1 MPQPFNERYKES
13 RPIVRGGRDCLIT
26 RPDLAAHIANIAHM
40 WTHIDVLFG
49 VLLGVLTK
57 SDASTSMMIYTSI
70 VNNGTR
76 FDILKKIVNSE
87 LNHDLIQQFAKIIKK
102 YRQLSPS
109 RNRIVHGM
117 WAISDEKPD
126 EIYLIDPNWH
136 LNNLASWFGG
146 EVVIK
151 NKSKIEIDVYKIND
165 FIDIQRNIID
175 FERLLNEFCS
185 NSEIY
190 INQVVIH
197 DRIGN

>member
-1 MPQPFNERYKES
+1 MPQPFNERYKDS
-13 RPIVRGGRDCLIT
+13 RPLIKGGRDCLIT
-26 RPDLAAHIANIAHM
+26 RPSHAAYIANIAHM

-76 FDILKKIVNSE
+76 FDILKKFVNAE
-87 LNHDLIQQFAKIIKK
+87 LNDELIQQFNKIIKK
-102 YRQLSPS
+102 YRELSPS
-109 RNRIVHGM
+109 RNKIIHGM

-126 EIYLIDPNWH
+126 EIYLVDPNWH

-151 NKSKIEIDVYKIND
+151 NKSNMEINVYTIND
-165 FIDIQRNIID
+165 FIDIQGNIIN
-175 FERLLNEFCS
+175 FEKLLNEFCS
-185 NSEIY
+185 TSEVY
-190 INQVVIH
+190 ISSN
-197 DRIGN
+197 